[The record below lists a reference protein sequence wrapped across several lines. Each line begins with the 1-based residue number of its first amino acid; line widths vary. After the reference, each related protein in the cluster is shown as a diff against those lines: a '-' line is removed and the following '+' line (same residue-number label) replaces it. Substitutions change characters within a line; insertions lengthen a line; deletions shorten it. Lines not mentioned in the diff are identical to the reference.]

1 MIIYGYKNREIEQS
15 AGSFH
20 CSNCGVRRLYKHKKV
35 VRYFTLFFIPLFP
48 LGKLS
53 EYVECQVCRRTYQYQ
68 PEFLSAN
75 STDGIVDGL
84 GNALNVEPN
93 RASPIMAPAT
103 PTAAPVSSPT
113 TKSCLIPGLIIGGG
127 LGFLLGCIVAIGAG
141 LVQYSSPDNMEGF
154 IAFMVICPAPAI
166 VVGIIML
173 TIGLLQA
180 RKGQIEER

>member
-15 AGSFH
+15 SGSFH

-35 VRYFTLFFIPLFP
+35 VRYFTLFFIQLFP

-68 PEFLSAN
+68 PTLLSSN
-75 STDGIVDGL
+75 STDGVL
-84 GNALNVEPN
+84 QASKVLSNVEPGP
-93 RASPIMAPAT
+93 ASAIKEQT
-103 PTAAPVSSPT
+103 SPN
-113 TKSCLIPGLIIGGG
+113 SRSWLMPFLILGGG
-127 LGFLLGCIVAIGAG
+127 LGFLLGCVVAIGAI

>member
-15 AGSFH
+15 SGSFH
-20 CSNCGVRRLYKHKKV
+20 CSTCGARRLYKHKKI

-53 EYVECQVCRRTYQYQ
+53 EYVECQLCRRTYQYQ
-68 PEFLSAN
+68 PEFLSPN
-75 STDGIVDGL
+75 SNDGVLQASG
-84 GNALNVEPN
+84 AVSNVEPV
-93 RASPIMAPAT
+93 
-103 PTAAPVSSPT
+103 PVSTMSEKASANP
-113 TKSCLIPGLIIGGG
+113 KSWLVPFLIIGGG
-127 LGFLLGCIVAIGAG
+127 LGFLLGCVVAVGAF
-141 LVQYSSPDNMEGF
+141 LVQYSSPGDVEGF
-154 IAFMVICPAPAI
+154 IAFMVLCPAPAV

>member
-1 MIIYGYKNREIEQS
+1 MIIYGYKNREVEQS
-15 AGSFH
+15 SGSFH
-20 CSNCGVRRLYKHKKV
+20 CSTCGVRRLYKHKKV

-68 PEFLSAN
+68 PELLSPN
-75 STDGIVDGL
+75 STDGLLQASEAV
-84 GNALNVEPN
+84 LNVEPG
-93 RASPIMAPAT
+93 
-103 PTAAPVSSPT
+103 PVSAITEQARPT
-113 TKSCLIPGLIIGGG
+113 SRSWLMPFLIIGGG
-127 LGFLLGCIVAIGAG
+127 VGFLLGCVVAIGAI

-173 TIGLLQA
+173 TIGLFQA
-180 RKGQIEER
+180 RRGQIEER